1 MTKISK
7 RVVDAAEKADKPVFI
22 WDSALPGFGLLV
34 LPSGVKSF
42 IFQYRN
48 SEGRSRRATIA
59 KVGALTPDQARTT
72 AEEYAAQVKGG
83 GDPLDAKRAAREAMT
98 VGELLDAYLESHA
111 FKGKAES
118 TKRTDKGRIDRH
130 LRPLLGHRHAEK
142 LQPEDVR
149 RAFAA
154 IRDGKTALVEKTKH
168 RGLARVRG
176 GEGAARKCTLLLAAI
191 YTWGKGERMVTI
203 SPTVGVEIGA
213 DGERDVVLDLEGY
226 QRLFQALAKM
236 EDEKRIRAE
245 VAGVIRVIA
254 MTGARLSEIAA
265 LRWRHVELQAGRI
278 VLPPASHKTGRKIG
292 KPRIIYL
299 PAAALEIISDQ
310 GAGDPDDF
318 VFKPSKGE
326 GPLSLKKPW
335 SLLHAEAKL
344 PAGLGIHGLRHSLAT
359 LFAMAGAQASQV
371 MAALGHRNLATS
383 QKYIHFAESARASV
397 AERAAAPALAGM
409 ASVNAKGE
417 PQQA

>member
-1 MTKISK
+1 MARISK
-7 RVVDAAEKADKPVFI
+7 RVVDASQPGPKPVFT

-34 LPSGVKSF
+34 LPSGVKSY

-48 SEGRSRRATIA
+48 TEGRSRRATIA

-72 AEEYAAQVKGG
+72 AEDMAAQVKAG
-83 GDPLDAKRAAREAMT
+83 GDPLDAKRAARDALT
-98 VGELLDAYLESHA
+98 VGQLLDAYLESQA

-118 TKRTDKGRIDRH
+118 TKRTDKGRIIRH
-130 LRPLLGHRHAEK
+130 LRPLLGHRHADK

-149 RAFAA
+149 KAFAS
-154 IRDGKTALVEKTKH
+154 IRDGKTALTEKTRH

-176 GEGAARKCTLLLAAI
+176 GEGAARKCILLLAAI
-191 YTWGKGERMVTI
+191 YNWGQGERLVTI
-203 SPTVGVEIGA
+203 SPTAGVEIGA
-213 DGERDVVLDLEGY
+213 DGERDVVLDREGY
-226 QRLFQALAKM
+226 ARLFQALSRM
-236 EDEKRIRAE
+236 EDEKRIRSS
-245 VAGVIRVIA
+245 VAAVIRVIA

-265 LRWRHVELQAGRI
+265 LRWRHVDFQAVRI
-278 VLPPASHKTGRKIG
+278 VLPPAAHKTGRKIG
-292 KPRIIYL
+292 KPRVIYL
-299 PAAALEIISDQ
+299 PVAAQEIITDQ
-310 GAGDPDDF
+310 GPGDPDAF

-359 LFAMAGAQASQV
+359 LFAMTGAQASQV
-371 MAALGHRNLATS
+371 MAALGHRNLSTS

-397 AERAAAPALAGM
+397 AERAAAPALEGM
-409 ASVNAKGE
+409 ASVDDKESA
-417 PQQA
+417 